1 MKVSIIIPIFNK
13 REYTQKCL
21 ESIFLCGFGS
31 EHGDDFEVIV
41 VDNGSTDDSF
51 EYLSGLNDKVT
62 VKGKVTAKDRVVVI
76 RNEKNLGF
84 AKACN
89 QGAGAA
95 KGEYL
100 MFLNNDTIVTKGW
113 LDILVKELDQDSH
126 GAIRKIGV
134 GAGTD
139 TSTVIDAVG
148 PKLLYPDNTIQH
160 AGVVFD
166 EKKWPHHIYKKE
178 PKDAPYVNKKRQFQ
192 CITAACLLIR
202 AEVFRSVGGFDEAY
216 VNGLED
222 LDLCLKIRELGF
234 GILYVPESIVYHYE
248 SITEGRSNYDERNV
262 QLFYSRWK
270 NKIKIDYK
278 AYEVE
283 DGMNGMGEFIDSW
296 RSSKFSYKKFHRL
309 LERFVVTAKRDGFVN
324 AVAKVWRRT
333 TMKMP
338 VEEAGSNKK

>member
-51 EYLSGLNDKVT
+51 EYLNGLKSGLTGDQKGVAKKNLT
-62 VKGKVTAKDRVVVI
+62 VI
-76 RNEKNLGF
+76 HNEKNLGF

-100 MFLNNDTIVTKGW
+100 MFLNNDTVVTKGW
-113 LDILVKELDQDSH
+113 LDILVKELDSDSD
-126 GAIRKIGV
+126 GTSGKIGA
-134 GAGTD
+134 GAKIAAD
-139 TSTVIDAVG
+139 AKIAAVG

-178 PKDAPYVNKKRQFQ
+178 PGGAPYVNKKRQFQ
-192 CITAACLLIR
+192 CITAACILIR

-216 VNGLED
+216 LNGLED
-222 LDLCLKIRELGF
+222 LDLCLKIRELGL
-234 GILYVPESIVYHYE
+234 GILYVPESVVYHYE
-248 SITEGRSNYDERNV
+248 SVTEGRSNYDERNV

-283 DGMNGMGEFIDSW
+283 DGMNGMGEFLDTW
-296 RSSKFSYKKFHRL
+296 RSSKLSYKKFHRL
-309 LERFVVTAKRDGFVN
+309 LERFAVTAKRDGFVN

-338 VEEAGSNKK
+338 TI